1 MKYEKVALSI
11 ILVSLPC
18 LVFDFLLPAYTAEL
32 GYTVLQLSILYSVYS
47 FSELVMRLLI
57 GKISDRYS
65 RFLVMSCAI
74 LLYGIAYFLFSQA
87 RGLGYLLTARMVQ
100 GAAGILLT
108 ISAVSLITAEKTSF
122 AKGLGR
128 YGGNRQLGGIL
139 GIGLTFYVLN
149 RTDFLE
155 GWSQIFLIS
164 SATAVVSLILLFVK
178 KPAQTNEPASQAG
191 KVVYTALEQKIWMLN
206 LLYCIPVR
214 LAGVLVIPYMMGAY
228 HVNMQA
234 IGFVFMTPV
243 IFTAFLSPRIGQIG
257 DKLGYKKTIISATLI
272 AAALIGLLV
281 FSPSL
286 QIFAIVWTLY
296 QIALTAQDYSLDAL
310 FVQGVPE
317 QVMGDFYGKFML
329 GTSLGGIIGPFIG
342 GSVFLLAGGK
352 APYFLCAAFLT
363 VISIL
368 VWKLIPAGGKPERNV
383 AGLTEKQDSDIVI

>member
-18 LVFDFLLPAYTAEL
+18 LVFDFLLPAYTTEL
-32 GYTVLQLSILYSVYS
+32 GYTVFQLSILYSVYS

-65 RFLVMSCAI
+65 RFLVLCCAM

-87 RGLGYLLTARMVQ
+87 RGLGYLLAARMVQ

-128 YGGNRQLGGIL
+128 YGGNRQLGGII
-139 GIGLTFYVLN
+139 GIGLTFYVLK

-164 SATAVVSLILLFVK
+164 SAFAVVSLILLFIK
-178 KPAQTNEPASQAG
+178 KPSHASEPASRTG
-191 KVVYTALEQKIWMLN
+191 KVVYTPLEQKIWMLN

-214 LAGVLVIPYMMGAY
+214 LVGVLVIPYMMEAY
-228 HVNMQA
+228 HTDMQA
-234 IGFVFMTPV
+234 IGFVFMLPV
-243 IFTAFLSPRIGQIG
+243 ILTAFLSPRIGQIG
-257 DKLGYKKTIISATLI
+257 DKLGYKKTIFSATLI
-272 AAALIGLLV
+272 AAAFMVLLV
-281 FSPSL
+281 FSPNL

-317 QVMGDFYGKFML
+317 QVMGDFYGKYML
-329 GTSLGGIIGPFIG
+329 STSLGGIIGPFIG
-342 GSVFLLAGGK
+342 GSVSLLAGGK
-352 APYFLCAAFLT
+352 APYFLCAVFLT
-363 VISIL
+363 AISIL
-368 VWKLIPAGGKPERNV
+368 VWKLIPAGGKSERNV
-383 AGLTEKQDSDIVI
+383 PGLTENQDGDIVI

>member
-18 LVFDFLLPAYTAEL
+18 LVFDFLLPAYTTEL
-32 GYTVLQLSILYSVYS
+32 GYTVFQLSILYSVYS

-65 RFLVMSCAI
+65 RFLALCCAM

-87 RGLGYLLTARMVQ
+87 RGLGYLLAARMVQ

-139 GIGLTFYVLN
+139 GIGLTFYILN

-155 GWSQIFLIS
+155 GWSQIFFIS
-164 SATAVVSLILLFVK
+164 SAFAVVSLILVLIK
-178 KPAQTNEPASQAG
+178 KPSHASEPASRTG
-191 KVVYTALEQKIWMLN
+191 KVVYTALEQKIWILN
-206 LLYCIPVR
+206 LLYCIPGR
-214 LAGVLVIPYMMGAY
+214 LVGVLVIPYMMEAY
-228 HVNMQA
+228 HVDMQA
-234 IGFVFMTPV
+234 IGLVFMLPV
-243 IFTAFLSPRIGQIG
+243 ILTAFLSPRIGQIG
-257 DKLGYKKTIISATLI
+257 DKLGYKKTILFATLI
-272 AAALIGLLV
+272 AAVLMALLV

-317 QVMGDFYGKFML
+317 QVIGDFYGKFML
-329 GTSLGGIIGPFIG
+329 STSLGGIIGPFIG
-342 GSVFLLAGGK
+342 GSVFWLAGGK
-352 APYFLCAAFLT
+352 APYFLCAVFLT
-363 VISIL
+363 AISIL
-368 VWKLIPAGGKPERNV
+368 VWKLIPAGGKPERDV
-383 AGLTEKQDSDIVI
+383 SGLTEKLDSDIVI